1 MIRVGLAGYGLAGAV
16 FHAPLIQSCGRM
28 KLAAVLS
35 SREAPARVGD
45 LGELFDRSDLV
56 VVATPNATH
65 YSIGKAA
72 LEADKHVV
80 IDKPFTASVDQADEL
95 IALATEKQLKL
106 SVFHNRRWDSD
117 YLTLRS
123 TLPRLGDIQLFE
135 ANWDRFRPELRNS
148 WKEAQDEANG
158 VLPDLGSHLIDQALQ
173 LFGRPETVHADL
185 AAQREGS
192 RIDDY
197 FVVTLH
203 YGSMRAVLSA
213 STMVAEPRPRFAVH
227 GSLGSFTK
235 YGLDP
240 QEQQLKD
247 GLDLS
252 SPEFGRD
259 PLQAT
264 LTASDG
270 QRESVSGVEGDYRAF
285 YERMADAILT
295 GSPPPVEPGEAREVM
310 HVIELAKQSARQGR
324 RFRFHGESM
333 SCE

>member
-16 FHAPLIQSCGRM
+16 FHAPLIRSCGRM
-28 KLAAVLS
+28 ELAAVLS
-35 SREAPARVGD
+35 SREAPARVDD
-45 LGELFDRSDLV
+45 LSELFDRSDLV

-65 YSIGKAA
+65 YSIAKAA
-72 LEADKHVV
+72 LEAGKHVV
-80 IDKPFTASVDQADEL
+80 IDKPFTASVEQADEL
-95 IALATEKQLKL
+95 IGLATAKQLKL

-123 TLPRLGDIQLFE
+123 VLPRLGEIHLFE
-135 ANWDRFRPELRNS
+135 AAWDRFRPELRDS
-148 WKEAQDEANG
+148 WKEAGDEANG

-173 LFGRPETVHADL
+173 LFGPPDAIQADL

-203 YGSMRAVLSA
+203 YASMRAVLSA
-213 STMVAEPRPRFAVH
+213 STMVADPRPRFAVH
-227 GSLGSFTK
+227 GKLGSFTK

-247 GLDLS
+247 GLDPS
-252 SPEFGRD
+252 SPDFGRD
-259 PLQAT
+259 PLPGT
-264 LTASDG
+264 LTGSDG
-270 QRESVSGVEGDYRAF
+270 LKEEVTGVRGDYSAF
-285 YERMADAILT
+285 YEQMADAILT
-295 GSPPPVEPGEAREVM
+295 GSPPPVEPRDAREVM

-324 RFRFHGESM
+324 RLRFNGESM